1 MQTPIKVRRVRICLW
16 MLCLTKEFKQKLALF
31 EGLEVLPSYTKID
44 KDTEVTVTFRNKDSK
59 SLLKI
64 PEGIEMVTVTSVGKE

>member
-1 MQTPIKVRRVRICLW
+1 MFVDALFDKGIQTETSP
-16 MLCLTKEFKQKLALF
+16 FF

-44 KDTEVTVTFRNKDSK
+44 KDTEGTVTFRNKDSK